1 MLVLAKLRSDLLD
14 ECAYNGQRAMR
25 RITESNRVGNAEHME
40 FAQPLREVVSK
51 RTRSNFLIAAVNS
64 G

>member
-40 FAQPLREVVSK
+40 LPLREVVSK